1 MLEELLRF
9 AEGDVNRWEDA
20 ANDCE
25 EIARP
30 LSKTYQAQCHL
41 LACAYRERAQAHRDI
56 VAFVNEQAAQAH
68 THPFDRDY
76 RFW

>member
-1 MLEELLRF
+1 MDMLEELLRF

-20 ANDCE
+20 ADDCE

-56 VAFVNEQAAQAH
+56 VASIRQRASGTSAH
-68 THPFDRDY
+68 TPA
-76 RFW
+76 

>member
-1 MLEELLRF
+1 MDMLEQLLRF
-9 AEGDVNRWEDA
+9 AESDANRWEDA

-41 LACAYRERAQAHRDI
+41 LACVYRDRAQAHREI
-56 VAFVNEQAAQAH
+56 VASIRQRMNGSSSR
-68 THPFDRDY
+68 T
-76 RFW
+76 